1 VPERFNI
8 GVACSDAQRPDDV
21 AIVAGADELSYG
33 RLTELSSRFASAL
46 GGLDV
51 VAGDRVAFV
60 LPQGFS
66 AAVCHLGTYKAGAVA
81 LPLSE
86 LFGPDALRH
95 RLADSA
101 ARVVV
106 ASAASLDV
114 VEEIAAGLGVRVV
127 ADGDRFARLLA
138 DASPRFAAVETRAG
152 DPAFLIYTSGT
163 TAAPKGVLL
172 PHGSL
177 LGHLPGFELSH
188 GGFPQ
193 PGDRFWTPAEWAWMG
208 GLMDGLIPTLFHGR
222 TIVATPRGRFDPEA
236 AARLIVAAG
245 VRNAF
250 IPPTALRVMRN
261 AGVALPR
268 GTLRSVASGGET
280 LGADTLEWAREHL
293 GITVAEMYGQTE
305 ANYLV
310 GNSPGAWPVRPG
322 SMGRAYPGHDVAV
335 IDADGNRCGPGVE
348 GEVALRVPD
357 PVAFL
362 GYLNAPEAT
371 AAKLAGDWLRTGD
384 VASRDAEGYFW
395 FTGRADDLIISAGY
409 RIAPQEIEQCLA
421 RHPAVAAVAVVGVPD
436 ATRGEVVKAF
446 VVAREPE
453 PGDALAAE
461 LQRFVRERLAAYE
474 YPRRVEFV
482 AELPLTVSGKIR
494 RSALRSEH

>member
-1 VPERFNI
+1 MPERFNI

-21 AIVAGADELSYG
+21 AIVAGDDELTFG
-33 RLTELSSRFASAL
+33 RLAELSNRFANVLRGL
-46 GGLDV
+46 GVG
-51 VAGDRVAFV
+51 AGERVAFV

-66 AAVCHLGTYKAGAVA
+66 AAICHLGTYKAGAVA

-106 ASAASLDV
+106 ASPASLEIV
-114 VEEIAAGLGVRVV
+114 KEIAAELGVRVV
-127 ADGDRFARLLA
+127 ADGESFQRLLA
-138 DASPRFAAVETRAG
+138 NASANCAAADAHAD
-152 DPAFLIYTSGT
+152 DPAYLIYTSGT

-172 PHGSL
+172 PHSSL
-177 LGHLPGFELSH
+177 LGHLPGFDHSH
-188 GGFPQ
+188 SGFPQ

-222 TIVATPRGRFDPEA
+222 TIVAMPRGRFDPEA
-236 AARLIVAAG
+236 ATRLIVELG

-261 AGVALPR
+261 AGVSLPP
-268 GTLRSVASGGET
+268 GTLRTVASGGET
-280 LGADTLEWAREHL
+280 LGADTLEWASDRL
-293 GITVAEMYGQTE
+293 GVTVAEMYGQTE

-310 GNSPGAWPVRPG
+310 GNSPDAWPVRPG
-322 SMGRAYPGHDVAV
+322 SMGRAYPGHEVAV
-335 IDADGNRCGPGVE
+335 IDPAGERCEPGAE
-348 GEVALRVPD
+348 GEIAVRMPD

-371 AAKLAGDWLRTGD
+371 AAKFHGDWLKTGD
-384 VASRDAEGYFW
+384 VASQDADGYFW
-395 FTGRADDLIISAGY
+395 FTGRADDLIISSGY
-409 RIAPQEIEQCLA
+409 RIAPQEVEQCLA

-436 ATRGEVVKAF
+436 ETRGEVVKAF
-446 VVAREPE
+446 VVARDAE

-461 LQRFVRERLAAYE
+461 LQQFVRERLAAYE
-474 YPRRVEFV
+474 YPRRIEFV

-494 RSALRSEH
+494 RSALRG